1 MDKISE
7 YIPLLIILVS
17 LIITAVGK
25 KKKSGKITQE
35 TVFPGETAGD
45 FFEESNFP
53 QTFSGSYQK
62 PVVEKPKEQIHRKPE
77 KKITTFPATSV
88 ILDSEEEGNS
98 PFSFE
103 DEDDV
108 MKAIVYTEIINR
120 KEY

>member
-17 LIITAVGK
+17 VIITVVGK
-25 KKKSGKITQE
+25 KKKPGNITQE
-35 TVFPGETAGD
+35 TTLPGQTAGD

-53 QTFSGSYQK
+53 QTFTGSYQK

-77 KKITTFPATSV
+77 KKVDFLSTTPI
-88 ILDSEEEGNS
+88 ILESEEEVHS

-103 DEDDV
+103 EEDDV
-108 MKAIVYTEIINR
+108 VQAIIYSEIINR